1 METWTLKKNIK
12 YDNIKLNLDI
22 LTLLEELHLDVVLDV
37 LLVVEFKFLLIK
49 IEIDQYYWKIH

>member
-12 YDNIKLNLDI
+12 YDNIKLKDI

-37 LLVVEFKFLLIK
+37 LLVVGFKFLLIK